1 MYTYY
6 LSLGSNIGDRISYL
20 QQAIVCLQDRV
31 GDLVQQPP
39 YYYSQP
45 WGYQSDNEYIN
56 IAIKIRSS
64 LTPMQLLITT
74 QAIERELG
82 RVVKGIYSDR
92 TIDIDILLAFD
103 ALSQSIVV
111 HSGILTI
118 PHSKMFERPF
128 VMVPLQQIYDEP
140 IELSTIEER
149 IAKMQ
154 LLNS

>member
-6 LSLGSNIGDRISYL
+6 LSLGSNIGDRIAYL
-20 QQAIVCLQDRV
+20 QQAIICLQDRV
-31 GDLVQQPP
+31 GDLVQQSS

-64 LTPMQLLITT
+64 LSPEQLLITT

-82 RVVKGIYSDR
+82 RIVKGIYSDR

-111 HSGILTI
+111 HSDILTI

-140 IELSTIEER
+140 IELSSIED
-149 IAKMQ
+149 
-154 LLNS
+154 

>member
-31 GDLVQQPP
+31 GDLVQHSP

-56 IAIKIRSS
+56 IAIKIHSS
-64 LTPMQLLITT
+64 LTPMQLLIAT

-111 HSGILTI
+111 HSDILTI
-118 PHSKMFERPF
+118 PHPKMFERPF

-140 IELSTIEER
+140 IELSSIEER
-149 IAKMQ
+149 TAKMH
-154 LLNS
+154 LPHS

>member
-31 GDLVQQPP
+31 GDLVQKSP

-64 LTPMQLLITT
+64 LSPEQLLITT

-111 HSGILTI
+111 HSDILTI
-118 PHSKMFERPF
+118 PHPKMFERPF

-140 IELSTIEER
+140 IELSSIED
-149 IAKMQ
+149 
-154 LLNS
+154 

>member
-6 LSLGSNIGDRISYL
+6 LSLGSNIGDRIAYL

-31 GDLVQQPP
+31 GDLVLQSS

-45 WGYQSDNEYIN
+45 WGYQSNNEYIN

-64 LTPMQLLITT
+64 LSPEQLLITT

-82 RVVKGIYSDR
+82 RIVKGIYSDR

-111 HSGILTI
+111 HSDILTI
-118 PHSKMFERPF
+118 PHPKMFERPF

-140 IELSTIEER
+140 IELSSIED
-149 IAKMQ
+149 
-154 LLNS
+154 

>member
-1 MYTYY
+1 
-6 LSLGSNIGDRISYL
+6 
-20 QQAIVCLQDRV
+20 
-31 GDLVQQPP
+31 
-39 YYYSQP
+39 
-45 WGYQSDNEYIN
+45 
-56 IAIKIRSS
+56 
-64 LTPMQLLITT
+64 MQLLITT

-111 HSGILTI
+111 HSDILTI

-140 IELSTIEER
+140 IELSSIED
-149 IAKMQ
+149 
-154 LLNS
+154 